1 MSETMLAAN
10 VAAIVAIR
18 AQIEALRTQ
27 LCPLEDAVK
36 IEMAERNAEE
46 ITAAGHVVRW
56 KVVTSKRLDTAALKR
71 RCRRSSSSTPRRRAP
86 AALRWIKKRVYE
98 LWRLIHPSAAP
109 LRHKADAVIISPAR
123 QKGKENNE

>member
-1 MSETMLAAN
+1 MSDTMLAAN

-18 AQIEALRTQ
+18 AQIEALKTQ

-56 KVVTSKRLDTAALKR
+56 KVVTSKRLDTAALKKALPEIVEQYTR
-71 RCRRSSSSTPRRRAP
+71 EARACRFS
-86 AALRWIKKRVYE
+86 V
-98 LWRLIHPSAAP
+98 
-109 LRHKADAVIISPAR
+109 D
-123 QKGKENNE
+123 

>member
-18 AQIEALRTQ
+18 AQIDALKTQ

-56 KVVTSKRLDTAALKR
+56 KVVTSKRLDTTALKKALPEIVEQYTKEAR
-71 RCRRSSSSTPRRRAP
+71 ACRFT
-86 AALRWIKKRVYE
+86 V
-98 LWRLIHPSAAP
+98 
-109 LRHKADAVIISPAR
+109 D
-123 QKGKENNE
+123 

>member
-18 AQIEALRTQ
+18 AQIEALKNQ

-56 KVVTSKRLDTAALKR
+56 KVVTSKRLDTAALKKALPDLAQQFTKTTTAR
-71 RCRRSSSSTPRRRAP
+71 RFCIA
-86 AALRWIKKRVYE
+86 
-98 LWRLIHPSAAP
+98 
-109 LRHKADAVIISPAR
+109 
-123 QKGKENNE
+123 

>member
-18 AQIEALRTQ
+18 AQIEALKTQ

-56 KVVTSKRLDTAALKR
+56 KVVTSKRLDTAALKKALPEIVEQY
-71 RCRRSSSSTPRRRAP
+71 TKEARA
-86 AALRWIKKRVYE
+86 AALRWIKKTGV
-98 LWRLIHPSAAP
+98 
-109 LRHKADAVIISPAR
+109 
-123 QKGKENNE
+123 